1 MFTET
6 IEMKIGKKEFT
17 AERNVSIFE
26 LIQQGAFLTDGQLYQ
41 QINSI
46 IQS

>member
-6 IEMKIGKKEFT
+6 IEMKAGKKEFT
-17 AERNVSIFE
+17 EERNISIFG
-26 LIQQGAFLTDGQLYQ
+26 LIQQGAFLSDGKLYQ

-46 IQS
+46 ITS